1 MVGRLP
7 LEENIPG
14 STPGSAT
21 RSPATRDVDPVY
33 LRGDEFPRDNINKST
48 FLIRCTIRTMTWRT
62 PVISLATALSI
73 VAFGQREM
81 ISNPVLGDDSS
92 TLLSPLAGTENLPT
106 YTPTPIEEP
115 IPTPTPKP
123 TRQPTPTPKPQPQF
137 SAAEI
142 SGFTDQYGILYGVD
156 ANVVRHVVLC
166 ESGLNPAAKNGP
178 YAGLFQFDARTW
190 QIYRVKM
197 GLSADPNLRYHA
209 EEAVKTGTYVL
220 SLQKTGLWPN
230 CYPR

>member
-1 MVGRLP
+1 
-7 LEENIPG
+7 
-14 STPGSAT
+14 
-21 RSPATRDVDPVY
+21 
-33 LRGDEFPRDNINKST
+33 
-48 FLIRCTIRTMTWRT
+48 MTWRT